1 VGSWK
6 LQKVMGLFLD
16 LLNPLWKK
24 VTLMEE
30 FTFHQESVDL
40 PRLSLDKMGLL
51 RTSRV
56 RLPKEK
62 LPAEEHGAFGPQMAA
77 SVRLAKAPYVA
88 VRTRG
93 RARLAATRLRCE
105 SGLPELSEFIPAE
118 NAFVVVS
125 HLCDVA
131 SQQWWLRG
139 QERRPVGYR
148 RGEVSVLNL
157 WEGPAAF
164 SSTPFDCLQ
173 FYISRAALDELAD
186 ESGAQRVETLT
197 APLNRVDPVVN
208 QMGAAIVDAMQA
220 GQPECRLFLDHAL
233 FAMHAHFARV
243 YGGMRIDGNA
253 ARGGLAP
260 RQMRR
265 AEEFLMAHLNEEIS
279 LAAVARECKLS
290 VSHFVR
296 AFKRS
301 MGQPPYRWLLEQRL
315 KVAKELL
322 KFSTMPMV
330 EIAARCGFAD
340 QAAFIRAFKRTFEV
354 TPGEWRR
361 MRRC

>member
-1 VGSWK
+1 
-6 LQKVMGLFLD
+6 
-16 LLNPLWKK
+16 
-24 VTLMEE
+24 MEKFAFRE
-30 FTFHQESVDL
+30 NRVDL
-40 PRLSLDKMGLL
+40 ARLSLDNMGLL
-51 RTSRV
+51 SKNRV

-62 LPAEEHGAFGPQMAA
+62 LPVEERGAYGPRMAA
-77 SVRLAKAPYVA
+77 CVGLTKTPYVA

-93 RARLAATRLRCE
+93 RAKLAATRLPCE
-105 SGLPELSEFIPAE
+105 NGLPELSEFIPAE

-125 HLCDVA
+125 HLREVE

-139 QERRPVGYR
+139 QEQLPVAYR

-157 WEGPAAF
+157 CEGPVAF

-173 FYISRAALDELAD
+173 FYLSRAALDELAD
-186 ESGAQRVETLT
+186 ESGAHRVEVLT
-197 APLNRVDPVVN
+197 APPDLIDPVVN
-208 QMGAAIVDAMQA
+208 QMGAAIVDAMQV

-233 FAMHAHFARV
+233 FALHAHFARV
-243 YGGMRIDGNA
+243 YGGMRIDSNA

-265 AEEFLMAHLNEEIS
+265 AEEFLLAHLNEEIS
-279 LAAVARECKLS
+279 LAAVARECQLS

-315 KVAKELL
+315 KLAKELL

-330 EIAARCGFAD
+330 EIAARCGFTD

-361 MRRC
+361 MRQC

>member
-1 VGSWK
+1 
-6 LQKVMGLFLD
+6 
-16 LLNPLWKK
+16 
-24 VTLMEE
+24 MEE
-30 FTFHQESVDL
+30 FTFSQESVGL
-40 PRLSLDKMGLL
+40 PTLPLDKMGSLHK
-51 RTSRV
+51 SRV

-62 LPAEEHGAFGPQMAA
+62 LPAEERGAYGPRMAA
-77 SVRLAKAPYVA
+77 CLRLTKAPYVS
-88 VRTRG
+88 VRTIG

-118 NAFVVVS
+118 DAFVVVS

-139 QERRPVGYR
+139 QEQRPVGYR

-157 WEGPAAF
+157 CEGPAAF

-173 FYISRAALDELAD
+173 FYLSRAALDELAD
-186 ESGAQRVETLT
+186 ESGAQRVQVLT
-197 APLNRVDPVVN
+197 ALPDQVDPVVN

-220 GQPECRLFLDHAL
+220 GQPDCRLFLDHAL
-233 FAMHAHFARV
+233 FALRAHFARV

-279 LAAVARECKLS
+279 LAAVARECQLS

-322 KFSTMPMV
+322 KLSTMPMV

-340 QAAFIRAFKRTFEV
+340 QAAFIRAFKRMFEV

-361 MRRC
+361 MRQC

>member
-1 VGSWK
+1 
-6 LQKVMGLFLD
+6 
-16 LLNPLWKK
+16 
-24 VTLMEE
+24 MEE
-30 FTFHQESVDL
+30 FTFQQDSVDL
-40 PRLSLDKMGLL
+40 PRLSVDNMGLL
-51 RTSRV
+51 SKSSV

-62 LPAEEHGAFGPQMAA
+62 LPVGERGAYGPRMAA
-77 SVRLAKAPYVA
+77 CVRLAKAPYVA

-105 SGLPELSEFIPAE
+105 NGLPELSEFIPAE

-125 HLCDVA
+125 HLREVA

-139 QERRPVGYR
+139 QEQRPIGYR

-157 WEGPAAF
+157 CEGPGAF

-173 FYISRAALDELAD
+173 FYLSRAALDELAD
-186 ESGAQRVETLT
+186 ENGAQRVEALT
-197 APLNRVDPVVN
+197 APPDRVDPVVN

-233 FAMHAHFARV
+233 FALHAHFARV
-243 YGGMRIDGNA
+243 YGGMRIDGKA

-279 LAAVARECKLS
+279 LAAVARECQLS

-315 KVAKELL
+315 KLAKELL
-322 KFSTMPMV
+322 KFSTTPMV
-330 EIAARCGFAD
+330 EIAARCGFTD
-340 QAAFIRAFKRTFEV
+340 QAAFIRAFKRMFEV

-361 MRRC
+361 MRQC